1 MTLARIYPSNSAAF
15 MNQDAT
21 SRPYDYFVVDLKLS
35 TSEQDM
41 LQTNIFMSTNQ
52 HAPDEENV
60 SDGDNASN
68 VESLHYIRSLSPPGK
83 RR

>member
-1 MTLARIYPSNSAAF
+1 M
-15 MNQDAT
+15 
-21 SRPYDYFVVDLKLS
+21 DLKLS

-41 LQTNIFMSTNQ
+41 LQTNIFESTSQ

-60 SDGDNASN
+60 SDGDNASS
-68 VESLHYIRSLSPPGK
+68 VESLHYIRGLSPPGK